1 MPPIR
6 VLVIEDSLTVRKRLI
21 EILRADPDFDVVGEG
36 DDGKACVEMCRQ
48 LRPNVVVLDMVM
60 PVMSGL
66 AATEYIMAY
75 FPTPILIV
83 SASANRG
90 ELFKTYDALAA
101 GALDVLE
108 KPRSDEIDD
117 GWERMFVSR
126 VKLISKIRVI
136 THLKGRRNY
145 SAGGSKRM
153 AASGPLSPHRSADY
167 RVIAIGTSTGGPA
180 AIAEILR
187 NLPGDFPIPILLVMH
202 IGESLGMYLAD
213 WIDSQSA
220 LRVAYATDGEPISAV
235 APGHVLMAPA
245 NRHLLVHGGRLRL
258 TRDSE
263 RHSCRPSVD
272 VLFESLADE
281 LGEHTIACL
290 LTGMGKDGAAGLL
303 AIRQAGGF
311 TIAQD
316 EATSIVFGMPQEAI
330 RLWAAERVLGLT
342 EIAPALLALANHRL
356 RADARSA
363 SPGKGEEHEASSSD
377 CRR

>member
-145 SAGGSKRM
+145 SAGGSQRM

-213 WIDSQSA
+213 WIDSQSN
-220 LRVAYATDGEPISAV
+220 LRVAYATDGEPLPAV
-235 APGHVLMAPA
+235 APGRVLMAPA